1 MPWISGASGFL
12 RLWKRSY
19 LLITDKLTLDC
30 THGHTPTLTGD
41 GTAQLCGPALNI
53 QIERVGEEKSDQ
65 QKTGDITKRRGKK
78 CVSQCAAIP
87 GVTT

>member
-1 MPWISGASGFL
+1 MPWISEASGFL

-30 THGHTPTLTGD
+30 TRGHTPTLTSD

-53 QIERVGEEKSDQ
+53 QIRRVGEEKSDQ
-65 QKTGDITKRRGKK
+65 QKTGNIIERDKK
-78 CVSQCAAIP
+78 CVAQCAAIP